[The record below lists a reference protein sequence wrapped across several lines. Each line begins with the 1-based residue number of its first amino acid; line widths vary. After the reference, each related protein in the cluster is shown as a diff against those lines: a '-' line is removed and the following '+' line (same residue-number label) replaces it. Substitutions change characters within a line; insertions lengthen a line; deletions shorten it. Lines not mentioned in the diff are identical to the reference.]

1 MTKPIT
7 PLLAAD
13 ALIELADVPGRPIV
27 LIERKNPPYGWAIP
41 GGFVDVGET
50 VETTAV
56 REALEEVSMRVTLHV
71 LLGLY
76 SSPQRDPRG
85 HTVTAV
91 YLAEARGK
99 PVAADDARNVGIF
112 TLDQLP
118 TPLAFDHAMVLQ
130 DYRRYRETGELAP
143 LRFE

>member
-1 MTKPIT
+1 MSKPVT

-13 ALIELADVPGRPIV
+13 ALIELVDRPERPIV

-41 GGFVDVGET
+41 GGFVDIGET

-56 REALEEVSMRVTLHV
+56 REALEEVSLPVRLCG
-71 LLGLY
+71 LLGVY

-85 HTVTAV
+85 HTVTAI
-91 YLAEARGK
+91 YIAQAEGM
-99 PVAADDARNVGIF
+99 PMAADDAKNVGIF

-118 TPLAFDHAMVLQ
+118 SPLAFDHAMVLE
-130 DYRRYRETGELAP
+130 DYRRYRETGEVAP

>member
-1 MTKPIT
+1 MTKPVT

-13 ALIELADVPGRPIV
+13 ALIELIDEPGRPIV

-41 GGFVDVGET
+41 GGFVDIGET

-56 REALEEVSMRVTLHV
+56 REALEEVCLQVTLRA
-71 LLGLY
+71 LLGIY
-76 SSPQRDPRG
+76 SGPQRDPRG
-85 HTVTAV
+85 HTVTAI
-91 YLAEARGK
+91 YIAEAKGR
-99 PVAADDARNVGIF
+99 PVAADDAKSVGVF

-118 TPLAFDHAMVLQ
+118 TPLAFDHDMVLQ
-130 DYRRYRETGELAP
+130 DYRRYRETGDVAP